1 MIFIDQINEYKKGR
15 SNPDLTMHK
24 IFNRSALRIHLMQ
37 AIKIGFGSAL
47 AIFICAGLNLP
58 TPASA
63 GTITLLTLSAGT
75 RKETVRLILRRWIS
89 FILTVAI
96 CIVLMP
102 FIRETYLAYA
112 LFLIIEVFI
121 LEILGWQSTL
131 SVNAVIGVYFLI
143 NQDFTWIG
151 ILNEC
156 GLLLVSIS
164 ISLILNLIQPDI
176 SDRQRLDLRIHEIE
190 KEIQQVLEDAKGL
203 LQNEQIEDPYV
214 EKLKAL
220 EAALPQDINQAVRY
234 EQNSFDPSDQWFAR
248 YFETRL
254 SQCVVL
260 SNLFGHIEIA
270 QKDKTHIE
278 VTANFIDVVI
288 KTLPKSER
296 PDQELENARLLRAR
310 VLSDEVSDKNLEERT
325 ALLDVI
331 QNLQTFLALKQDFID
346 RLEPETQEG
355 WYRCK
360 KMN

>member
-1 MIFIDQINEYKKGR
+1 MNK
-15 SNPDLTMHK
+15 N
-24 IFNRSALRIHLMQ
+24 FNRTALRIHLMQ
-37 AIKIGFGSAL
+37 AIKIGFGAAL

-89 FILTVAI
+89 FILTIAI

-121 LEILGWQSTL
+121 LEILGWQNTL

-143 NQDFTWIG
+143 NQDFTWMG

-203 LQNEQIEDPYV
+203 LQNEQVDDPYV
-214 EKLKAL
+214 EKLNAL
-220 EAALPQDINQAVRY
+220 ETALPNDINQAVRY

-260 SNLFGHIEIA
+260 NDLFKHAKIA
-270 QKDKTHIE
+270 QKDKIHLE

-310 VLSDEVSDKNLEERT
+310 VLSDKVSAENLEERA

-331 QNLQTFLALKQDFID
+331 QNLQTFLALKRDFID

-360 KMN
+360 KID